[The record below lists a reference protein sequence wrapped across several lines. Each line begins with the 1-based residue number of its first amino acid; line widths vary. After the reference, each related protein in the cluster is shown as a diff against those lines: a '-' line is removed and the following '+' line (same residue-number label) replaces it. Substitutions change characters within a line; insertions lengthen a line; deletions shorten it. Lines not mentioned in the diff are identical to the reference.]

1 MQPKMTTEQL
11 LIIGNGFDLACGLKS
26 KYTDFFDSIPEKTY
40 SDNFWYYILDCLRH
54 RKLLESEMVNFLFE
68 GKESIKKYRDTI

>member
-26 KYTDFFDSIPEKTY
+26 KYTDFFDSIPEKHIAIIFGII
-40 SDNFWYYILDCLRH
+40 FWI
-54 RKLLESEMVNFLFE
+54 V
-68 GKESIKKYRDTI
+68 